1 LKIGKLALFI
11 APILDRDHNKDTSFY
26 FYLSHQ
32 GSPLTLPRG
41 NEQPRRK
48 RRGIK
53 RKLLNAP
60 RGGELDLYPP
70 QEDSSAAGGLKKS
83 P

>member
-11 APILDRDHNKDTSFY
+11 GPIRDRDHNKDMSFY
-26 FYLSHQ
+26 FYLSHRE
-32 GSPLTLPRG
+32 SPLTLPWG

-60 RGGELDLYPP
+60 RGGEFNLVRRRRI
-70 QEDSSAAGGLKKS
+70 KKITLTDDFI
-83 P
+83 